1 MEVKIIK
8 EAVREVFHEEMPEIL
23 KEIVLNLIPEEQPK
37 KDEENFVKEKID
49 LKDYVA
55 LEEVMKKY
63 E

>member
-23 KEIVLNLIPEEQPK
+23 KEIVLNLIPEELPE
-37 KDEENFVKEKID
+37 KDEGNFVKKID
-49 LKDYVA
+49 IKDYVV